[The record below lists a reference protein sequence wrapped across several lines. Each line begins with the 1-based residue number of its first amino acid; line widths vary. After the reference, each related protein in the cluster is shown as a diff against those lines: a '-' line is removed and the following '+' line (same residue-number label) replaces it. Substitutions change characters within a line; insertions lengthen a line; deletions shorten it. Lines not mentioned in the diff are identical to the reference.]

1 LAQGDRLDM
10 TDLAVQ
16 PSNQTSKVSAKGGAP
31 RKKQK
36 PLVVR
41 VLKSPTFARGLFLPA
56 VLVFWLISNKM
67 IEDSWDFDSSVL
79 ATPREV
85 WDFMYAEISGD
96 TVAPNNLYQTFGISL
111 RRLGI
116 GWVMS
121 MIVGT
126 AIGLGMGL
134 SKAVNA
140 FFHDWVMALLA
151 MPALA
156 WALFLSLILGFGDTG
171 PVWAVVLAGIPFVI
185 VNVREGVRS
194 TPTDLFDMS
203 TAFAV
208 PRSKQ
213 IRHVLLPSLFPFL
226 FAAARYAL
234 SIGWKGLVLIELFG
248 GQDGAGWTFK
258 FWYDAHRLHGV
269 IGYSMFFVIFA
280 LVVENLILEPISRRV
295 FKWRP
300 RLDAPE
306 LVEEDIGTDL
316 EKSNR
321 PAPARSDVAGTI

>member
-1 LAQGDRLDM
+1 M
-10 TDLAVQ
+10 TDLATSPAPEVGAEAPTSQRKQQ
-16 PSNQTSKVSAKGGAP
+16 PAVI
-31 RKKQK
+31 RF
-36 PLVVR
+36 
-41 VLKSPTFARGLFLPA
+41 LKSPKFARALFLPA
-56 VLVFWLISNKM
+56 VLVFWLISNQM
-67 IEDSWDFDSSVL
+67 IENSWDFDSSVL

-85 WDFMYAEISGD
+85 WDFMFAELSGD
-96 TVAPNNLYQTFGISL
+96 TVAPDNVYQTFGISL

-116 GWVMS
+116 GFALS

-134 SKAVNA
+134 SKAINA

-156 WALFLSLILGFGDTG
+156 WALFLSLILGFGDAG

-185 VNVREGVRS
+185 INVREGVRS
-194 TPTDLFDMS
+194 TPTELFDMS
-203 TAFAV
+203 TAFGVSQAK
-208 PRSKQ
+208 R
-213 IRHVLLPSLFPFL
+213 IRHVLLPSLYPFL
-226 FAAARYAL
+226 FAASRYAL

-280 LVVENLILEPISRRV
+280 LALENLVLEPISRRV

-300 RLDAPE
+300 SLDRPE
-306 LVEEDIGTDL
+306 LVEEEIIASNFLDETD
-316 EKSNR
+316 S
-321 PAPARSDVAGTI
+321 

>member
-1 LAQGDRLDM
+1 M
-10 TDLAVQ
+10 TAVVTDTPKPRSR
-16 PSNQTSKVSAKGGAP
+16 PSQRSRGRP
-31 RKKQK
+31 
-36 PLVVR
+36 PLVLR
-41 VLKSPTFARGLFLPA
+41 VLRSPRFARALFLPS
-56 VLVFWLISNKM
+56 VLVFWLISNKL
-67 IEDSWDFDSSVL
+67 IQDSWDFDSSVL
-79 ATPREV
+79 ATPTEV
-85 WDFMYAEISGD
+85 WDFMYAELTGN
-96 TVAPNNLYQTFGISL
+96 TVAPDNLYETFAISL

-116 GWVMS
+116 GFAIS

-126 AIGLGMGL
+126 ILGIGMGL

-156 WALFLSLILGFGDTG
+156 WALFLSLILGFGDKG

-194 TPTDLFDMS
+194 TPRDLFDMS
-203 TAFAV
+203 TAFGV
-208 PRSKQ
+208 PPLKR

-234 SIGWKGLVLIELFG
+234 SIGWKGLVIIELFG

-280 LVVENLILEPISRRV
+280 LVLENVVLEPISRRV

-300 RLDAPE
+300 SLDRPDI
-306 LVEEDIGTDL
+306 VEEDM
-316 EKSNR
+316 
-321 PAPARSDVAGTI
+321 DVAEHVTLGGETFRDLDSIIHEEN

>member
-1 LAQGDRLDM
+1 M
-10 TDLAVQ
+10 TDLATQ
-16 PSNQTSKVSAKGGAP
+16 PSKTSARGAAS
-31 RKKQK
+31 RKKRQ
-36 PLVVR
+36 PLVLR
-41 VLKSPTFARGLFLPA
+41 VLKSPRFARALFLPS
-56 VLVFWLISNKM
+56 VLVFWLISNKL
-67 IEDSWDFDSSVL
+67 IENSWDFDSSVL

-85 WDFMYAEISGD
+85 WDFMYAEVTGD
-96 TVAPNNLYQTFGISL
+96 TVAPNNLYETFGISL

-116 GWVMS
+116 GWAIS
-121 MIVGT
+121 MVVGT

-134 SKAVNA
+134 SKAINA

-156 WALFLSLILGFGDTG
+156 WALFLSLILGFGDAG
-171 PVWAVVLAGIPFVI
+171 PVWAVILAGIPFVI
-185 VNVREGVRS
+185 INVREGVRS

-203 TAFAV
+203 NAFGV
-208 PRSKQ
+208 SQSKR

-226 FAAARYAL
+226 FAAARYAM

-280 LVVENLILEPISRRV
+280 LAVENLVFEPISKRV
-295 FKWRP
+295 FRWRP
-300 RLDAPE
+300 SLDRPDI
-306 LVEEDIGTDL
+306 VEEELGPIKEADDVNREL
-316 EKSNR
+316 LNKSNF
-321 PAPARSDVAGTI
+321 

>member
-1 LAQGDRLDM
+1 MTAVMTESAQSSPQSPRRSTRRLPLAL
-10 TDLAVQ
+10 
-16 PSNQTSKVSAKGGAP
+16 
-31 RKKQK
+31 
-36 PLVVR
+36 R
-41 VLKSPTFARGLFLPA
+41 VLRSPRLARVLFLPA
-56 VLVFWLISNKM
+56 VLIFWLISNKL
-67 IEDSWDFDSSVL
+67 IADSWGFDSSVL
-79 ATPREV
+79 ATPIEV
-85 WDFMYAEISGD
+85 WDFMYAEVTGD
-96 TVAPNNLYQTFGISL
+96 TVAPANLYQTFGISL
-111 RRLGI
+111 RRLGLGFVI
-116 GWVMS
+116 S
-121 MIVGT
+121 MTVGT
-126 AIGLGMGL
+126 TLGIGMGL

-156 WALFLSLILGFGDTG
+156 WALFLSLILGFGDKG

-194 TPTDLFDMS
+194 TPRDLFDMS
-203 TAFAV
+203 TAFGV
-208 PRSKQ
+208 SPLKR

-234 SIGWKGLVLIELFG
+234 SIGWKGLVIIELFG

-280 LVVENLILEPISRRV
+280 LVLENVVLEPISRRV

-300 RLDAPE
+300 SLNQPDI
-306 LVEEDIGTDL
+306 VEEDMDVVKYPALADESLSDRDTIIQ
-316 EKSNR
+316 EKN
-321 PAPARSDVAGTI
+321 